1 MAVREARPMPCYTSR
16 LMDNRREV
24 VTQIVKSLNHHMD
37 GNARG
42 KIPGLTEEERLK
54 NALQDMKDR
63 GVIDFTQD
71 EMLAA
76 LTTAVYAHDKML
88 QDPTIANQ
96 VVLSVIDLWTNLEE
110 GGE

>member
-1 MAVREARPMPCYTSR
+1 
-16 LMDNRREV
+16 MDNRREV

-37 GNARG
+37 GNARVNV
-42 KIPGLTEEERLK
+42 PGLSEEDRFK
-54 NALQDMKDR
+54 NALQDMKNR
-63 GVIDFTQD
+63 GVTEFTPD

-96 VVLSVIDLWTNLEE
+96 VVLSVIDLWTNLD
-110 GGE
+110 